1 MLNIYELISKCSNDV
16 LQIDDLYYMVL
27 KLAAGK
33 TSTFYALAGD
43 DYKQSINLSITCV
56 DGQTGDVKTDGPL
69 SGTDTKYFWNMT
81 PQPRKGTH
89 PNFDDPELGQSP
101 KVDPT
106 AVDDLGLK
114 FYAIVDKYSPT
125 TQSVAI
131 LSSPIAFFTGFVLVI
146 GTALA
151 GMFSDFGLKLWLTDM
166 PNAEKILRICD
177 GITSAQVEGDLIR
190 EGELYWELVDIM
202 RSPEVLKQITGS
214 YLHFMR
220 EKAAGDKS
228 KGLDEGKKGKKKDED
243 SG

>member
-1 MLNIYELISKCSNDV
+1 M
-16 LQIDDLYYMVL
+16 
-27 KLAAGK
+27 
-33 TSTFYALAGD
+33 
-43 DYKQSINLSITCV
+43 TCV
-56 DGQTGDVKTDGPL
+56 DGQ
-69 SGTDTKYFWNMT
+69 SGKIITSGEMNGGDTKYFWNMT
-81 PQPRKGTH
+81 PQAIGKTQ
-89 PNFDDPELGQSP
+89 PNFNDMSLAKNSKVNPTTPSDD
-101 KVDPT
+101 
-106 AVDDLGLK
+106 GLK

-151 GMFSDFGLKLWLTDM
+151 GMFSDFGLKLWLTDL

-220 EKAAGDKS
+220 DKAAEAKPG
-228 KGLDEGKKGKKKDED
+228 GLSGEKQVKKKKDED